1 MCPKDKLFRGYIDL
15 EIQLREFDHCRRLY
29 EKFLEFGPD
38 NCTTWIKV
46 STKTSV
52 FCLNLFYYVNSL
64 LNWKVFWVMLNVHVR
79 SMNLLLNNQDLICR
93 NCYGK
98 HLLILKL
105 NNKNMNEREN
115 YILNYLKEL
124 NMLK

>member
-15 EIQLREFDHCRRLY
+15 EIQLREFDNARKLY

-46 STKTSV
+46 KEQKKRDYLLIFVS
-52 FCLNLFYYVNSL
+52 NISL
-64 LNWKVFWVMLNVHVR
+64 LNWKVFSVIRNVLVR
-79 SMNLLLNNQDLICR
+79 STNSRLNNQDWICP

-98 HLLILKL
+98 HSLISKL
-105 NNKNMNEREN
+105 NNKNTIEQDDYIVN
-115 YILNYLKEL
+115 Y
-124 NMLK
+124 